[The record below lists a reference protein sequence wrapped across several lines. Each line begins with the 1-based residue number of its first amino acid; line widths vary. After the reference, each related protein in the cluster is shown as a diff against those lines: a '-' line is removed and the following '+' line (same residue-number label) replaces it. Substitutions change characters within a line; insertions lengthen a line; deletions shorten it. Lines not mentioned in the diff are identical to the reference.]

1 MALSIGDQIPDIELK
16 TMGSEGSPVA
26 VLTSEVLGTGK
37 VVLFA
42 VPGAF
47 TPGCS
52 RVHLPGFVTQADEL
66 KTKGVDTIACVA
78 VNDAW
83 VMDAWGKAHD
93 VGDKIV
99 MLADGSGD
107 FTRAMDLI
115 MDGTGFG
122 LGLRSQRYAAVIEN
136 GVITQLNVEPTGG
149 ISVSSCE
156 SVMANL

>member
-1 MALSIGDQIPDIELK
+1 MVAVGDQIPDIELK
-16 TMGSEGSPVA
+16 TMGSEGSPVS
-26 VLTSEVLGTGK
+26 VRTRDVLGKGK

-52 RVHLPGFVTQADEL
+52 RVHLPGFVTQADDL
-66 KTKGVDTIACVA
+66 KAKGVDTIACIA

-83 VMDAWGKAHD
+83 VMEAWGKAHG

-107 FTRAMDLI
+107 FARAMDLV

-136 GVITQLNVEPTGG
+136 GVISQLNVEATGG

-156 SVMANL
+156 SVLAGL

>member
-1 MALSIGDQIPDIELK
+1 MVSVGDQIPDIELK
-16 TMGSEGSPVA
+16 TMGSEGSPVS
-26 VLTSEVLGTGK
+26 VRTSDVLGKGK

-66 KTKGVDTIACVA
+66 KAKGVDTIACIA

-83 VMDAWGKAHD
+83 VMEAWGKAHGVD
-93 VGDKIV
+93 DKIV

-107 FTRAMDLI
+107 FARAMDLV

-136 GVITQLNVEPTGG
+136 GVISQLNVEATGG

-156 SVMANL
+156 SVLAGL